1 MSKEKQFEKKINFIT
16 KKSGVWNVPYISAVY
31 LIQNSVLKQII
42 PSYESN
48 IHAPNIAFAEF
59 LRSNNIFM
67 HATNMDSFGHL
78 INPDNYDPSLA
89 RPEMFEIIDNLKDWT
104 ERYIHKEYKDFLTSK
119 KNPLQV

>member
-104 ERYIHKEYKDFLTSK
+104 
-119 KNPLQV
+119 